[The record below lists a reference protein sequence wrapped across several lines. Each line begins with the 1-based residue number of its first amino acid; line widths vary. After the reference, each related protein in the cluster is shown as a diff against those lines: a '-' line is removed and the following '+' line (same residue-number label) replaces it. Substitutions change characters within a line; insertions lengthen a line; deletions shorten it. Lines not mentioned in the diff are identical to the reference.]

1 MKVLPVATG
10 TGISRSEIRPDDSSV
25 MRAAR
30 ATPFRCRE
38 SYHTSSGPC
47 NPLRRAS
54 VARVSVDGAGGVF
67 YTCRLFR
74 GANPFAVLQNR
85 CVGTGVREGK
95 ATKPTMSKSYSVA
108 VAGATGAVGV
118 EMIKMLEQRNFP
130 LKSLK
135 LLASSRSAGKKMT
148 FRGEELTVEEMT
160 EASFKG
166 VDIALFSAGAS
177 ISRQFRQA
185 VTDAGC
191 VMIDNS
197 SAFRM
202 EDDVPLVVPE
212 VNPEDVKWHKGVI
225 ANPNCS
231 TIIMLVPVA
240 PLHRAFGLK
249 RLVVST
255 YQAASGAGA
264 KGMDELLRQT
274 RDVLDGKPA
283 EPHAFVDPIAFNVFP
298 HIDVFQPNGYTK
310 EEMKMVNETRKMLHT
325 DAIRV
330 SCTCVR
336 VPVQRAHS
344 EALNLEFEKPVTPE
358 QAREVLAAAPGVIVV
373 DDPAD
378 NRYPMPIDASGH
390 GEVLVG
396 RIRQD
401 ISQPG
406 QTGLDMFVAGDQ
418 LLKGAA
424 YNAVQI
430 AELL

>member
-1 MKVLPVATG
+1 M
-10 TGISRSEIRPDDSSV
+10 
-25 MRAAR
+25 
-30 ATPFRCRE
+30 
-38 SYHTSSGPC
+38 
-47 NPLRRAS
+47 
-54 VARVSVDGAGGVF
+54 
-67 YTCRLFR
+67 
-74 GANPFAVLQNR
+74 
-85 CVGTGVREGK
+85 REGK
-95 ATKPTMSKSYSVA
+95 ATEPTMSKSYSVA

-130 LKSLK
+130 LQSLK

-249 RLVVST
+249 RLVAST

-373 DDPAD
+373 DDPAN